1 MLRNSIR
8 KHRRL
13 VVAAAVIGAFFLA
26 WIAYSGLGQFTADRS
41 YRAAAREADRL
52 DPGWR
57 EGIQESSTEPLPD
70 DRNSASLVFSA
81 RENIPRGWS
90 ALLGAW
96 PPMKLDPAAP
106 LPSELL
112 TVLRKRRDDAAAGL
126 ADARALADRPQGRF
140 PEWKVEVPRGVPI
153 SRQKVETVAG
163 LLYLDALVR
172 IQEGDLGGAA
182 TDIRAMVNAGR
193 SLGDEPSLAAQAG
206 RVNAVVPAV
215 ATLERL
221 LAQGQL
227 PGPVLADLQM
237 LLVDEAKHP
246 LALVSLRGDRAADEK
261 LNEKVRTGRAGVT
274 ALFESPG
281 GFPPGFIYSWRTI
294 RANQAQLLA
303 ENTRLVEL
311 AKLPAEQQ
319 GPALLRYQDA
329 FWVHWNNTS
338 ILDKIYI
345 LPFHDLFRGSLVT
358 GSWQARHRTS
368 LHLAILALAGE
379 RFRLDHGRWP
389 ESPAELIP
397 SYLSAVPYDPY
408 SNGPM
413 RWKRDGTGLVV
424 YSVGRNG
431 TDDGG
436 LWLRGD
442 PYAYGQDEGF
452 RLDDPRDRKQ

>member
-1 MLRNSIR
+1 MAWASLPRT
-8 KHRRL
+8 
-13 VVAAAVIGAFFLA
+13 GA
-26 WIAYSGLGQFTADRS
+26 T
-41 YRAAAREADRL
+41 RAAAREADRL

-57 EGIQESSTEPLPD
+57 EGIRNPRRNRSPMTGTRRAWSSPPGRTFP
-70 DRNSASLVFSA
+70 RLV
-81 RENIPRGWS
+81 
-90 ALLGAW
+90 ALSGAW
-96 PPMKLDPAAP
+96 PPMKLDPATP

-172 IQEGDLGGAA
+172 IQEGPGRG
-182 TDIRAMVNAGR
+182 RHRHPRGNAGR

-215 ATLERL
+215 ATLEHL

-237 LLVDEAKHP
+237 LLVDEA
-246 LALVSLRGDRAADEK
+246 RA
-261 LNEKVRTGRAGVT
+261 
-274 ALFESPG
+274 SPG
-281 GFPPGFIYSWRTI
+281 AGLAQRRSGGGREAQRESTHRTRWRHCSVRVSRRVPARFIYSWHTI

-319 GPALLRYQDA
+319 LALLRYQDA